1 MATDAV
7 VVQFPGL
14 VEIEAVEE
22 VTTLAQF
29 APLQPGRSYL
39 VWACGYLQSRHALIA
54 VELEAFDAKH
64 RIQLREGT
72 SPYSLAVGT
81 TLPADD
87 DLFTA
92 AKVSARIDAP
102 DVLGDPFF
110 QHPSVDF
117 LEGRL
122 VVLAVDTLA
131 VQGPT
136 FPR

>member
-1 MATDAV
+1 MEMATDAV
-7 VVQFPGL
+7 VVATDGHGT
-14 VEIEAVEE
+14 IEAVKE

-39 VWACGYLQSRHALIA
+39 VSACGHLSSSHALVT

-64 RIQLREGT
+64 SCQLEQGM
-72 SPYSLAVGT
+72 SSFSLAVGT

-102 DVLGDPFF
+102 LGLPDPDPSAHPRVFF
-110 QHPSVDF
+110 SDI
-117 LEGRL
+117 RL

-131 VQGPT
+131 VQVV
-136 FPR
+136 